1 MGKKKKSEIEN
12 FGQVIILT
20 NHPSP
25 PEQHEIDAAYALARH
40 FQTLVEFI
48 VPVDDYKRKSAD
60 ILMNGVVWEIKCPT
74 GDSKSTISN
83 QIRRASKQSTNI
95 IIDTRR
101 TKLRFN
107 DIEKRVQFGVSG
119 KSSVKR
125 LILIN
130 KTGKVVEIKK

>member
-1 MGKKKKSEIEN
+1 MAKKKRKNIN
-12 FGQVIILT
+12 PGQVIIPT

-48 VPVDDYKRKSAD
+48 VPVDDYKRKSGD
-60 ILMNGVVWEIKCPT
+60 VVMLGVVWEIKCPA

-83 QIRRASKQSTNI
+83 QIRRASKQSMNI

-107 DIEKRVQFGVSG
+107 EIEKRAQLGVSG

-125 LILIN
+125 LISIN
-130 KTGKVVEIKK
+130 KAGKVIEIKK

>member
-1 MGKKKKSEIEN
+1 MAKKKDKN
-12 FGQVIILT
+12 TNPGRVIIPT

-48 VPVDDYKRKSAD
+48 VPVDDYKRKSGD
-60 ILMNGVVWEIKCPT
+60 VVMHGVVWVIKCPV

-83 QIRRASKQSTNI
+83 QIRRASKQSMNI

-107 DIEKRVQFGVSG
+107 EIEKRVQLGVSG

-130 KTGKVVEIKK
+130 KVGKVLEIKK